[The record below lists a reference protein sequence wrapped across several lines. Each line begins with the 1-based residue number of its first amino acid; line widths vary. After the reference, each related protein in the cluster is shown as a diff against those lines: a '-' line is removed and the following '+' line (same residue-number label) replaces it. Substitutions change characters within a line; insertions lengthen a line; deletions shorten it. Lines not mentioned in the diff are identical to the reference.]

1 MAKKKDTIQQEAIEA
16 NVESG
21 EVMPTD
27 VTITETSTTVAPST
41 PRSREWMN
49 TKYPDKVWEDDAQY
63 EEFLAEHLD
72 EADKR
77 LASYEEG
84 DVVISDLMERNPEFA
99 LVMDAM
105 AKGMPFRVALRRY
118 LGDIFDDEPMSDDPD
133 WEELKKASDEF
144 LAEKKRADEEIATRN
159 SNLEKSDILLTE
171 FVERMFPSE
180 KDQVDFV
187 EYLRS
192 TLRTIGRGEFTDA
205 FFDMMY
211 KAYMHDK
218 DVEDAKEAGAIEA
231 RNEKI
236 TSKRIKAQ
244 AETDGM
250 PTGGSSSPIVT
261 EEEPEEDDFL
271 GAAAKRYRNREFK

>member
-27 VTITETSTTVAPST
+27 VTITETSTTVEPVPSL
-41 PRSREWMN
+41 SRDWMQKKYADEEWA
-49 TKYPDKVWEDDAQY
+49 DDAQY
-63 EEFLAEHLD
+63 DERLMKHLED
-72 EADKR
+72 SDKR
-77 LASYEEG
+77 LAEYEES
-84 DVVISDLMERNPEFA
+84 DAMISDIIDRNPEFA
-99 LVMDAM
+99 MVVDAM
-105 AKGMPFRVALRRY
+105 HRGMPFRVALRRY

-250 PTGGSSSPIVT
+250 PTGGSSSPIVMD
-261 EEEPEEDDFL
+261 EEPEDDDFL
-271 GAAAKRYRNREFK
+271 SGVLRDYKNRRK

>member
-1 MAKKKDTIQQEAIEA
+1 MAKKKDTIQQE
-16 NVESG
+16 
-21 EVMPTD
+21 EVISPDEMNGGVIPD
-27 VTITETSTTVAPST
+27 VTITETSTTVEPAPSL
-41 PRSREWMN
+41 SRDWMQKKYADEEWA
-49 TKYPDKVWEDDAQY
+49 DDAQY
-63 EEFLAEHLD
+63 DERLMKHLED
-72 EADKR
+72 SDKR
-77 LASYEEG
+77 LAEYEES
-84 DVVISDLMERNPEFA
+84 DAMISDIIDRNPEFA
-99 LVMDAM
+99 MVVDAM
-105 AKGMPFRVALRRY
+105 HRGMPFRVALRRY
-118 LGDIFDDEPMSDDPD
+118 LGDILGDVEEGDPD
-133 WEELKKASDEF
+133 WDELKKASDEF

-250 PTGGSSSPIVT
+250 PTGGSSSPIVMD
-261 EEEPEEDDFL
+261 EEPEDDDFL
-271 GAAAKRYRNREFK
+271 SGVLRDYKNRRK